1 MKTDTVL
8 SGKTSQGRD
17 VAYLVVIN
25 NWRGDQRDYKEK
37 TRRPGGGG
45 WGLGGKSHRTGRGK
59 EEKQQDPAQ
68 HVRTDTQGNEKMQ
81 LCRGRHEVP
90 AHKLRSVSSCAL
102 Q

>member
-1 MKTDTVL
+1 MDTVL

-37 TRRPGGGG
+37 TRRPGG
-45 WGLGGKSHRTGRGK
+45 WGLGGKSQRTGRGK
-59 EEKQQDPAQ
+59 EEKQQAPAQ
-68 HVRTDTQGNEKMQ
+68 CVRTDTQGNEKMQ
-81 LCRGRHEVP
+81 LCLHKHKVP
-90 AHKLRSVSSCAL
+90 AHKLHSVSSCAL

>member
-1 MKTDTVL
+1 MDTVL

-25 NWRGDQRDYKEK
+25 NWRGDQSDCKEK

-45 WGLGGKSHRTGRGK
+45 WGLGGKSQRTGRGK
-59 EEKQQDPAQ
+59 EEKQQAPAQ
-68 HVRTDTQGNEKMQ
+68 CVRTDTHGNEKIQ
-81 LCRGRHEVP
+81 LCLRRHKVP